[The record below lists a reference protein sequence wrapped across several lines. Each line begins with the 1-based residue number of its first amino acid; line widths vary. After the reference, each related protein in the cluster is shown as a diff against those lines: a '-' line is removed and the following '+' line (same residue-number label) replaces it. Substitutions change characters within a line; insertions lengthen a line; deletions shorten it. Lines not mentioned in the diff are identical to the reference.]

1 MRTLTRYFDK
11 LMKWVDTDSLGTTM
25 IRLYAVSFIMLPP
38 IAVVAWI
45 ALSIVELIV
54 R

>member
-11 LMKWVDTDSLGTTM
+11 LMNWVNTDSLGASI

-38 IAVVAWI
+38 ITVVAWL